1 MIGIRRENDL
11 LLVVFLGHFLLPFSG
26 RESEVLG
33 FDAAFSIRRG
43 RQLRWSFGGVVGLKF
58 THFTVDGILYAPPFR
73 GSADSLFEEFWL
85 PGIPICRDAL
95 WMGGKQLLQVQLGK
109 VYAVEFFAY

>member
-1 MIGIRRENDL
+1 MLLFLIGW
-11 LLVVFLGHFLLPFSG
+11 
-26 RESEVLG
+26 
-33 FDAAFSIRRG
+33 G
-43 RQLRWSFGGVVGLKF
+43 RQLRWSFGGGVDLKF
-58 THFTVDGILYAPPFR
+58 THFNVDGILYAPSFR

-95 WMGGKQLLQVQLGK
+95 WMGEWQLLQVQLGK